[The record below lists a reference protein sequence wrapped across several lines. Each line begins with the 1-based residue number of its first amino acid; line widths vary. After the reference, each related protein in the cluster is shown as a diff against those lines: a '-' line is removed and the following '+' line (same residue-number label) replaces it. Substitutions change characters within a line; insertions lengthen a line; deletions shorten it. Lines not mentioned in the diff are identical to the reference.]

1 MCKGY
6 MTDMFKQLEEISKK
20 LDASLQKIN
29 EQSLII
35 YNLNLE
41 IKKLNKII
49 QEKDEKITQLLEE
62 IDRLKNKNN
71 KNSSNSSKPS
81 STNMTTPKK
90 KTGSNIGIFQK

>member
-1 MCKGY
+1 MGKGY

-49 QEKDEKITQLLEE
+49 
-62 IDRLKNKNN
+62 
-71 KNSSNSSKPS
+71 
-81 STNMTTPKK
+81 
-90 KTGSNIGIFQK
+90 

>member
-1 MCKGY
+1 MGKGY

-41 IKKLNKII
+41 IKKLNYPRKRWKNYTII
-49 QEKDEKITQLLEE
+49 RRNRQI
-62 IDRLKNKNN
+62 
-71 KNSSNSSKPS
+71 
-81 STNMTTPKK
+81 KK
-90 KTGSNIGIFQK
+90 QK